1 MKSSHL
7 ILKGLGINYVIVQQV
22 MSFILSCAQ
31 NMKRSN
37 VSSSSDE
44 PATELRDTNADYS
57 IILGPEGP

>member
-1 MKSSHL
+1 MR
-7 ILKGLGINYVIVQQV
+7 
-22 MSFILSCAQ
+22 FILSCAQ